1 MKKWTRIAH
10 QPCLPLG
17 KDGRLVTA
25 CEEHI
30 ALSLAAAEEGMVL
43 LKNEKG
49 LLPFAAGTR
58 LALFGKGQI
67 DYVRGGGGSGEVT
80 TSYTRN
86 IYEGLKRKEK
96 EEKVQI
102 FDALSAF
109 YEKNVRDQYENGVQI
124 GQTVEPEIPKEL
136 LASARS
142 FTDTAVVTICR
153 FSGEGWDRKGIPG
166 DGDFYLSPQEQ
177 RMVESV
183 KAAFPRVAVV
193 LDVGGMVDSSWFKD
207 DPAIQS
213 VLLAW
218 QAGIEGGLAVAD
230 ILCGDANPSGKL
242 TDTFAGSFED
252 YPSSAHFNDSE
263 DYVEYTEDIYVGYR
277 YFETIPGAASRVN
290 YPFGFGLSYTSF
302 SIDQITGEERDGRI
316 HLSACVTNTGDR
328 AGREVV
334 QAYVQAPQGKLGKPE
349 RALAAFAKTRLLA
362 PGETQRVFL
371 SFETDSL
378 ASYDDLGKVA
388 RSAYIMEAGE
398 YRFHLGNSVRNT
410 VPVPFVHT
418 EMTDRITKQLSE
430 RVAPV
435 ALPSRMLADGS
446 FETLPVTSDGSRD
459 INPAFVEGLQPHKG
473 SWRDELAFS
482 TGKPGEKEGA
492 PEASKAAG
500 ERLLLQDVAEGRC
513 SLDEFVSQLT
523 NGQLIDLLCGQP
535 NTGVANTFGMG
546 NLPEY
551 GVPNVMTADGPA
563 GVRIQPEMGVCTT
576 AWPCA
581 TLLACTWNPQLVEQ
595 IGAAGAM
602 EMKENNLG
610 VWLTPAMNIHRSPLC
625 GRNFEYYSEDPL
637 ITGKMAAAM
646 VRGIQSRHIGAS
658 VKHFCCNNKE
668 TNRKES
674 DSRVSERALREIYL
688 KVFEIAVKEAQP
700 WTLMT
705 CYNLVNGQYA
715 SEREDLLAGILRG
728 EWGFTG
734 MITTDWWNKA
744 YQYKEIIA
752 GNDLKMGA
760 GEPDRVLEA
769 LREGKVSREEIAA
782 CAKRVLETILK
793 FD

>member
-1 MKKWTRIAH
+1 MEKWTRIAH
-10 QPCLPLG
+10 QPCLPMG
-17 KDGRLVTA
+17 KDGRRVTA

-43 LKNEKG
+43 LKNEG
-49 LLPFAAGTR
+49 EVLPLSVGTK
-58 LALFGKGQI
+58 LAVFGKGQI
-67 DYVRGGGGSGEVT
+67 DYVRCGGGSGEVT

-86 IYEGLKRKEK
+86 IYEGLKIKEA
-96 EEKVQI
+96 EGKVQV

-109 YEKNVRDQYENGVQI
+109 YEENVRQQYAAGAEI
-124 GQTVEPEIPKEL
+124 GKTVEPEIPQEL
-136 LASARS
+136 LAAARR
-142 FTDTAVVTICR
+142 FADTAAVVINR

-177 RMVESV
+177 AMVEAV
-183 KAAFPRVAVV
+183 KAAFPRVIAV

-207 DPAIQS
+207 VPAIQS

-218 QAGIEGGLAVAD
+218 QAGIEGGLAIAEL
-230 ILCGDANPSGKL
+230 LCGDANPSGKL
-242 TDTFAGSFED
+242 VDTFAGSFDD

-277 YFETIPGAASRVN
+277 YFETIPGAARKVN
-290 YPFGFGLSYTSF
+290 YPFGFGLSYTQF
-302 SIDQITGEERDGRI
+302 AIDQIRGEEKDGMIR
-316 HLSACVTNTGDR
+316 LSACVTNVGER
-328 AGREVV
+328 AGKEVV
-334 QAYVQAPQGKLGKPE
+334 QVYAQAPQGKLGKPA
-349 RALAAFAKTRLLA
+349 RTLASFVKTRLLA
-362 PGETQRVFL
+362 PGETQKVFL
-371 SFETDSL
+371 SFAVDSL

-388 RSAYIMEAGE
+388 KSAYVCEAGE

-410 VPVPFVHT
+410 VEVPFVHT
-418 EMTDRITKQLSE
+418 EPADRIVQQLAE

-435 ALPSRMLADGS
+435 ALPKRMLADGS
-446 FETLPVTSDGSRD
+446 YEALPVTSDGSRD
-459 INPAFVEGLQPHKG
+459 VNPAFVDGLPPHKG
-473 SWRDELAFS
+473 NWRDDLALATKKRDEESGRKF
-482 TGKPGEKEGA
+482 
-492 PEASKAAG
+492 
-500 ERLLLQDVAEGRC
+500 RLIDVADGKC
-513 SLDEFVSQLT
+513 TMDDFLAQLT

-551 GVPNVMTADGPA
+551 GVPNLMTADGPA

-581 TLLACTWNPQLVEQ
+581 TLLACTWNTQIVEQ
-595 IGAAGAM
+595 VGAAGAL

-637 ITGKMAAAM
+637 IAGKMAAAM

-688 KVFEIAVKEAQP
+688 KGFEIAVKEAQP

-705 CYNLVNGQYA
+705 CYNLVNGRYA
-715 SEREDLLAGILRG
+715 SEREDLLAGILRE
-728 EWGFTG
+728 EWGFEG
-734 MITTDWWNKA
+734 MVTTDWWNKA
-744 YQYKEIIA
+744 YQYKEIKA

-760 GEPDRVLEA
+760 GEPDAVLEA
-769 LREGKVSREEIAA
+769 LREGKVTREEIAA

>member
-1 MKKWTRIAH
+1 MEKWTRIAH
-10 QPCLPLG
+10 QPCLPMG
-17 KDGRLVTA
+17 KDGRRVTA

-43 LKNEKG
+43 LKNEG
-49 LLPFAAGTR
+49 EVLPLSVGTK
-58 LALFGKGQI
+58 LAVFGKGQI

-86 IYEGLKRKEK
+86 IYEGLKIKEA
-96 EEKVQI
+96 EGKVQV

-109 YEKNVRDQYENGVQI
+109 YEENVRQQYAAGAENGK
-124 GQTVEPEIPKEL
+124 TVEPEIPQEL
-136 LASARS
+136 LAAARR
-142 FTDTAVVTICR
+142 FADTAVVVINR

-177 RMVESV
+177 AMVDAV
-183 KAAFPRVAVV
+183 KAVFPRVIVV

-207 DPAIQS
+207 EAAIQS

-218 QAGIEGGLAVAD
+218 QAGIEGGLAIAEL
-230 ILCGDANPSGKL
+230 LCGDANPSGKL
-242 TDTFAGSFED
+242 VDTFAGSFDD

-277 YFETIPGAASRVN
+277 YFETIPGAAQKVN
-290 YPFGFGLSYTSF
+290 YPFGFGLSYTRF
-302 SIDQITGEERDGRI
+302 VIDQVKGEERDGKI
-316 HLSACVTNTGDR
+316 CLSACVTNVGER
-328 AGREVV
+328 AGKEVV
-334 QAYVQAPQGKLGKPE
+334 QAYAQAPQGKLGKPA
-349 RALAAFAKTRLLA
+349 RTLASFVKTRLLA
-362 PGETQRVFL
+362 PGETQKVFL
-371 SFETDSL
+371 SFAVDSL

-388 RSAYIMEAGE
+388 KSAYVCEAGE

-410 VPVPFVHT
+410 VEVPFGHT
-418 EMTDRITKQLSE
+418 EPADRIVQQLTE

-435 ALPSRMLADGS
+435 ALPKRMLADGS
-446 FETLPVTSDGSRD
+446 YEELPVTSDGSRD
-459 INPAFVEGLQPHKG
+459 VNPAFVEGLQPHKG
-473 SWRDELAFS
+473 NWRDDLALETEKRDAEVS
-482 TGKPGEKEGA
+482 GGKF
-492 PEASKAAG
+492 
-500 ERLLLQDVAEGRC
+500 RLIDVADGKC
-513 SLDEFVSQLT
+513 TMDDFLAQLT

-551 GVPNVMTADGPA
+551 GVPNLMTADGPA

-581 TLLACTWNPQLVEQ
+581 TLLACTWNTRIVEQ
-595 IGAAGAM
+595 VGAAGAL

-637 ITGKMAAAM
+637 IAGKMAAAM

-688 KVFEIAVKEAQP
+688 KGFEIAVKEAQP

-715 SEREDLLAGILRG
+715 SERKDLLAGILRE
-728 EWGFTG
+728 EWGFEG
-734 MITTDWWNKA
+734 MVTTDWWNKA
-744 YQYKEIIA
+744 YQYKEIKA

-760 GEPDRVLEA
+760 GEPDAVLEA
-769 LREGKVSREEIAA
+769 LREGKVTREEIAT

>member
-1 MKKWTRIAH
+1 MEKWTRIAH
-10 QPCLPLG
+10 QPCLPMG
-17 KDGRLVTA
+17 KDGRRVTA

-43 LKNEKG
+43 LKNEG
-49 LLPFAAGTR
+49 EVLPLSVGTK
-58 LALFGKGQI
+58 LAVFGKGQI

-86 IYEGLKRKEK
+86 IYEGLKIKEA
-96 EEKVQI
+96 EGKVQV

-109 YEKNVRDQYENGVQI
+109 YEENVRQQYAAGTEI
-124 GQTVEPEIPKEL
+124 GKTVEPEIPQEL
-136 LASARS
+136 LAAARR
-142 FTDTAVVTICR
+142 FADTAAVVINR

-177 RMVESV
+177 AMVEAV
-183 KAAFPRVAVV
+183 KAAFPRVIAV

-207 DPAIQS
+207 VPAIQS

-218 QAGIEGGLAVAD
+218 QAGIEGGLAIAEL
-230 ILCGDANPSGKL
+230 LCGDANPSGKL
-242 TDTFAGSFED
+242 VDTFAGSFDD

-277 YFETIPGAASRVN
+277 YFETIPGAARKVN
-290 YPFGFGLSYTSF
+290 YPFGFGLSYTQF
-302 SIDQITGEERDGRI
+302 AIDQIRGEEKDGMIR
-316 HLSACVTNTGDR
+316 LSACVTNVGER
-328 AGREVV
+328 AGKEVV
-334 QAYVQAPQGKLGKPE
+334 QAYAQAPQGKLGKPA
-349 RALAAFAKTRLLA
+349 RTLVSFVKTRLLA
-362 PGETQRVFL
+362 PGETQTVFL
-371 SFETDSL
+371 SFAVDSL

-388 RSAYIMEAGE
+388 KSAYVCEAGG
-398 YRFHLGNSVRNT
+398 YHFHLGNSVRDT
-410 VPVPFVHT
+410 VEVPFVHT
-418 EMTDRITKQLSE
+418 EPADRVVQQLTQ
-430 RVAPV
+430 RVVPV
-435 ALPSRMLADGS
+435 ALPERMLADGS
-446 FETLPVTSDGSRD
+446 YEALPVTPGGEKDR
-459 INPAFVEGLQPHKG
+459 NPAFVEGLQPHKG
-473 SWRDELAFS
+473 NWRDELACS
-482 TGKPGEKEGA
+482 TGKGEGA
-492 PEASKAAG
+492 ETPGRKF
-500 ERLLLQDVAEGRC
+500 LLMDVVNGAC
-513 SLDEFVSQLT
+513 TMDEFLAQLT

-551 GVPNVMTADGPA
+551 GVPNLMTADGPA
-563 GVRIQPEMGVCTT
+563 GVRIQPQMGVCTT

-581 TLLACTWNPQLVEQ
+581 TLLACTWNTQIVEQ
-595 IGAAGAM
+595 VGAAGAL

-637 ITGKMAAAM
+637 IAGKMAAAM

-688 KVFEIAVKEAQP
+688 KGFEIAVKEAQP

-705 CYNLVNGQYA
+705 CYNLVNGRYA
-715 SEREDLLAGILRG
+715 SEREDLLAGILRE
-728 EWGFTG
+728 EWGFEG
-734 MITTDWWNKA
+734 MVTTDWWNKA
-744 YQYKEIIA
+744 YQYKEIKA

-760 GEPDRVLEA
+760 GEPDAVLEA
-769 LREGKVSREEIAA
+769 LREGKVTREEIEA
-782 CAKRVLETILK
+782 CAKRVLETIMK

>member
-1 MKKWTRIAH
+1 MEKWTRIAH
-10 QPCLPLG
+10 QPCLPMG
-17 KDGRLVTA
+17 KDGRRVTA

-43 LKNEKG
+43 LKNEG
-49 LLPFAAGTR
+49 EVLPLSVGTK
-58 LALFGKGQI
+58 LAVFGKGQI

-86 IYEGLKRKEK
+86 IYEGLKIKEA
-96 EEKVQI
+96 EGKVQV

-109 YEKNVRDQYENGVQI
+109 YEENVRQQYAAGAEI
-124 GQTVEPEIPKEL
+124 GKTVEPEIPQEL
-136 LASARS
+136 LAAARR
-142 FTDTAVVTICR
+142 FADTAAVVINR

-177 RMVESV
+177 AMVEAV
-183 KAAFPRVAVV
+183 KAAFPRVIAV

-207 DPAIQS
+207 VPAIQS

-218 QAGIEGGLAVAD
+218 QAGIEGGLAIAEL
-230 ILCGDANPSGKL
+230 LCGDANPSGKL
-242 TDTFAGSFED
+242 VDTFAGSFDD

-277 YFETIPGAASRVN
+277 YFETIPGAAQKVN
-290 YPFGFGLSYTSF
+290 YPFGFGLSYTRF
-302 SIDQITGEERDGRI
+302 VIDQVKGEERDGKI
-316 HLSACVTNTGDR
+316 CLSACVTNVGER
-328 AGREVV
+328 AGKEVV
-334 QAYVQAPQGKLGKPE
+334 QAYAQAPQGKLGKPA
-349 RALAAFAKTRLLA
+349 RTLASFVKTRLLA
-362 PGETQRVFL
+362 PGETQKVFL
-371 SFETDSL
+371 SFAVDSL

-388 RSAYIMEAGE
+388 KSAYVCEAGE

-410 VPVPFVHT
+410 VEVPFGHT
-418 EMTDRITKQLSE
+418 EPADRIVQQLTE

-435 ALPSRMLADGS
+435 ALPKRMLADGS
-446 FETLPVTSDGSRD
+446 YEELPVTSDGSRD
-459 INPAFVEGLQPHKG
+459 VNPAFVEGLQPHKG
-473 SWRDELAFS
+473 NWRDELACS
-482 TGKPGEKEGA
+482 TGKGEGA
-492 PEASKAAG
+492 ETPGRKF
-500 ERLLLQDVAEGRC
+500 LLMDVVNGAC
-513 SLDEFVSQLT
+513 TMDEFLAQLT

-551 GVPNVMTADGPA
+551 GVPNLMTADGPA

-581 TLLACTWNPQLVEQ
+581 TLLACTWNTRIVEQ
-595 IGAAGAM
+595 VGAAGAL

-637 ITGKMAAAM
+637 IAGKMAAAM

-688 KVFEIAVKEAQP
+688 KGFEIAVKEAQP

-715 SEREDLLAGILRG
+715 SERKDLLAGILRE
-728 EWGFTG
+728 EWGFEG
-734 MITTDWWNKA
+734 MVTTDWWNKA
-744 YQYKEIIA
+744 YQYKEIKA

-760 GEPDRVLEA
+760 GEPDAVLEA
-769 LREGKVSREEIAA
+769 LREGKVTREEIAT
-782 CAKRVLETILK
+782 CAKRVLETIMK

>member
-1 MKKWTRIAH
+1 MEKWTRIAH
-10 QPCLPLG
+10 QPCLPMG
-17 KDGRLVTA
+17 KDGRRVTA

-30 ALSLAAAEEGMVL
+30 ALSLAAAEGMVL
-43 LKNEKG
+43 LKNEG
-49 LLPFAAGTR
+49 EVLPLSVGTK
-58 LALFGKGQI
+58 LAVFGKGQI

-86 IYEGLKRKEK
+86 IYEGLKIKEA
-96 EEKVQI
+96 EGKVQV

-109 YEKNVRDQYENGVQI
+109 YEENVRQQYAAGAEI
-124 GQTVEPEIPKEL
+124 GKTVEPEIPQEL
-136 LASARS
+136 LAAARR
-142 FTDTAVVTICR
+142 FADTAAVVINR

-177 RMVESV
+177 AMVEAV
-183 KAAFPRVAVV
+183 KAAFPRVIAV

-207 DPAIQS
+207 VPAIQS

-218 QAGIEGGLAVAD
+218 QAGIEGGLAIAEL
-230 ILCGDANPSGKL
+230 LCGDANPSGKL
-242 TDTFAGSFED
+242 VDTFAGSFDD

-277 YFETIPGAASRVN
+277 YFETIPGAARKVN
-290 YPFGFGLSYTSF
+290 YPFGFGLSYTQF
-302 SIDQITGEERDGRI
+302 AIDQIRGEEKDGMIR
-316 HLSACVTNTGDR
+316 LSACVTNVGER
-328 AGREVV
+328 AGKEVV
-334 QAYVQAPQGKLGKPE
+334 QVYAQAPQGKLGKPA
-349 RALAAFAKTRLLA
+349 RTLVSFVKTRLLA
-362 PGETQRVFL
+362 PGETQTVFL
-371 SFETDSL
+371 SFAVDSL

-388 RSAYIMEAGE
+388 KSAYVCEAGG
-398 YRFHLGNSVRNT
+398 YHFHLGNSVRDT
-410 VPVPFVHT
+410 VEVPFAHT
-418 EMTDRITKQLSE
+418 EPADRVVQQLTQ

-435 ALPSRMLADGS
+435 ALPERMLADGS
-446 FETLPVTSDGSRD
+446 YEALPVTPGGEKDR
-459 INPAFVEGLQPHKG
+459 NPAFVEGLQPHKG
-473 SWRDELAFS
+473 NWRDELACS
-482 TGKPGEKEGA
+482 TGKGEGA
-492 PEASKAAG
+492 ETPGRKF
-500 ERLLLQDVAEGRC
+500 LLMDVVNGAC
-513 SLDEFVSQLT
+513 TMDEFLAQLT

-551 GVPNVMTADGPA
+551 GVPNLMTADGPA
-563 GVRIQPEMGVCTT
+563 GVRIQPQVGVCTT

-581 TLLACTWNPQLVEQ
+581 TLLACTWNTQIVEQ
-595 IGAAGAM
+595 VGAAGAL

-637 ITGKMAAAM
+637 IAGKMAAAM

-688 KVFEIAVKEAQP
+688 KGFEIAVKEAQP

-715 SEREDLLAGILRG
+715 SERKDLLAGILRE
-728 EWGFTG
+728 EWGFEG
-734 MITTDWWNKA
+734 MVTTDWWNKA
-744 YQYKEIIA
+744 YQYKEIKA

-760 GEPDRVLEA
+760 GEPDAVLEA
-769 LREGKVSREEIAA
+769 LREGKVTREEIEA
-782 CAKRVLETILK
+782 CAKRVLETIMK

>member
-1 MKKWTRIAH
+1 MEKWTRIAH
-10 QPCLPLG
+10 QPCLPMG
-17 KDGRLVTA
+17 KDGRRVTA

-43 LKNEKG
+43 LKNEG
-49 LLPFAAGTR
+49 EVLPLSVGTK
-58 LALFGKGQI
+58 LAVFGKGQI

-86 IYEGLKRKEK
+86 IYEGLKIKEA
-96 EEKVQI
+96 EGKVQV

-109 YEKNVRDQYENGVQI
+109 YEENVRQQYAAGAEI
-124 GQTVEPEIPKEL
+124 GKTVEPEIPQEL
-136 LASARS
+136 LAAARR
-142 FTDTAVVTICR
+142 FADTAAVVINR

-177 RMVESV
+177 AMVEAV
-183 KAAFPRVAVV
+183 KASFPKVIAV

-207 DPAIQS
+207 VPAIQS

-218 QAGIEGGLAVAD
+218 QAGIEGGLAIAEL
-230 ILCGDANPSGKL
+230 LCGDANPSGKL
-242 TDTFAGSFED
+242 VDTFAGSFDD

-277 YFETIPGAASRVN
+277 YFETIPGAARKVN
-290 YPFGFGLSYTSF
+290 YPFGFGLSYTQF
-302 SIDQITGEERDGRI
+302 AIDQIRGEEKDGMIR
-316 HLSACVTNTGDR
+316 LSACVTNVGER
-328 AGREVV
+328 AGKEVV
-334 QAYVQAPQGKLGKPE
+334 QAYAQAPQGKLGKPA
-349 RALAAFAKTRLLA
+349 RTLASFVKTRLLA
-362 PGETQRVFL
+362 PGETQKVFL
-371 SFETDSL
+371 SFAVDSL

-388 RSAYIMEAGE
+388 KSAYVCEAGG
-398 YRFHLGNSVRNT
+398 YHFHLGNSVRDT
-410 VPVPFVHT
+410 VEVPFAHT
-418 EMTDRITKQLSE
+418 EPADRVVQQLTQ

-435 ALPSRMLADGS
+435 ALPERMLADGS
-446 FETLPVTSDGSRD
+446 YEALPVTPGGEKDR
-459 INPAFVEGLQPHKG
+459 NPAFVEGLQPHKG
-473 SWRDELAFS
+473 NWRDELACS
-482 TGKPGEKEGA
+482 TGKGEGA
-492 PEASKAAG
+492 ETPSRKF
-500 ERLLLQDVAEGRC
+500 LLMDVVNGAC
-513 SLDEFVSQLT
+513 TMDEFLAQLT

-551 GVPNVMTADGPA
+551 GVPNLMTADGPA
-563 GVRIQPEMGVCTT
+563 GVRIQPQMGVCTT

-581 TLLACTWNPQLVEQ
+581 TLLACTWNTQIVEQ
-595 IGAAGAM
+595 VGAAGAL

-637 ITGKMAAAM
+637 IAGKMAAAM

-688 KVFEIAVKEAQP
+688 KGFEIAVKEAQP

-705 CYNLVNGQYA
+705 CYNLVNGRYA
-715 SEREDLLAGILRG
+715 SEREDLLTGILRE
-728 EWGFTG
+728 EWGFEG
-734 MITTDWWNKA
+734 MVTTDWWNKA
-744 YQYKEIIA
+744 YQYKEIKA

-760 GEPDRVLEA
+760 GEPDAVLEA
-769 LREGKVSREEIAA
+769 LREGKVTREEIAA

>member
-1 MKKWTRIAH
+1 MEKWTRIAH
-10 QPCLPLG
+10 QPCLPMG
-17 KDGRLVTA
+17 KDGRRVTA

-43 LKNEKG
+43 LKNEG
-49 LLPFAAGTR
+49 EVLPLSVGTK
-58 LALFGKGQI
+58 LAVFGKGQI

-86 IYEGLKRKEK
+86 IYEGLKIKEA
-96 EEKVQI
+96 EGKVQV

-109 YEKNVRDQYENGVQI
+109 YEENVRQQYAAGAEI
-124 GQTVEPEIPKEL
+124 GKTVEPEIPQEL
-136 LASARS
+136 LAAARR
-142 FTDTAVVTICR
+142 FADTAAVVINR

-177 RMVESV
+177 AMVEAV
-183 KAAFPRVAVV
+183 KAAFPRVIAV

-207 DPAIQS
+207 VPAIQS

-218 QAGIEGGLAVAD
+218 QAGIEGGLAIAEL
-230 ILCGDANPSGKL
+230 LCGDANPSGKL
-242 TDTFAGSFED
+242 VDTFAGSFDD

-277 YFETIPGAASRVN
+277 YFETIPGAARKVN
-290 YPFGFGLSYTSF
+290 YPFGFGLSYTRF
-302 SIDQITGEERDGRI
+302 AIDQIRGEEKDGMIR
-316 HLSACVTNTGDR
+316 LSACVTNVGER
-328 AGREVV
+328 AGKEVV
-334 QAYVQAPQGKLGKPE
+334 QAYAQAPQGKLGKPA
-349 RALAAFAKTRLLA
+349 RTLASFVKTRLLA
-362 PGETQRVFL
+362 PGETQKVFL
-371 SFETDSL
+371 SFAVDSL

-388 RSAYIMEAGE
+388 KSAYVCEAGE

-410 VPVPFVHT
+410 VEVPFVHT
-418 EMTDRITKQLSE
+418 EPADRIVQQLAE

-435 ALPSRMLADGS
+435 ALPKRMLADGS
-446 FETLPVTSDGSRD
+446 YEALPVTSDGSRD
-459 INPAFVEGLQPHKG
+459 VNPAFVDGLPPHKG
-473 SWRDELAFS
+473 NWRDDLALATKKRDEESGRKF
-482 TGKPGEKEGA
+482 
-492 PEASKAAG
+492 
-500 ERLLLQDVAEGRC
+500 RLIDVADGKC
-513 SLDEFVSQLT
+513 TMDDFLAQLT

-551 GVPNVMTADGPA
+551 GVPNLMTADGPA

-581 TLLACTWNPQLVEQ
+581 TLLACTWNTQIVEQ
-595 IGAAGAM
+595 VGAAGAL

-637 ITGKMAAAM
+637 IAGKMAAAM

-688 KVFEIAVKEAQP
+688 KGFEIAVKEAQP

-715 SEREDLLAGILRG
+715 SERKDLLAGILRE
-728 EWGFTG
+728 EWGFEG
-734 MITTDWWNKA
+734 MVTTDWWNKA
-744 YQYKEIIA
+744 YQYKEIKA

-760 GEPDRVLEA
+760 GEPDAVLEA
-769 LREGKVSREEIAA
+769 LREGKVTREEIAA

>member
-1 MKKWTRIAH
+1 MEKWTRIAH
-10 QPCLPLG
+10 QPCLPMG
-17 KDGRLVTA
+17 KDGRRVTA

-43 LKNEKG
+43 LKNEG
-49 LLPFAAGTR
+49 EVLPLSVGTK
-58 LALFGKGQI
+58 LAVFGKGQI

-86 IYEGLKRKEK
+86 IYEGLKIKEA
-96 EEKVQI
+96 EGKVQV

-109 YEKNVRDQYENGVQI
+109 YEENVRQQYAAGAEI
-124 GQTVEPEIPKEL
+124 GKTVEPEIPQEL
-136 LASARS
+136 LAAARR
-142 FTDTAVVTICR
+142 FADTAAVVINR

-177 RMVESV
+177 AMVDAV
-183 KAAFPRVAVV
+183 KAVFPRVIAV

-207 DPAIQS
+207 EVAIQS

-218 QAGIEGGLAVAD
+218 QAGIEGGLAIAEL
-230 ILCGDANPSGKL
+230 LCGDANPSGKL
-242 TDTFAGSFED
+242 VDTFAGSFDD

-277 YFETIPGAASRVN
+277 YFETIPGAAQNVN
-290 YPFGFGLSYTSF
+290 YPFGFGLSYTRF
-302 SIDQITGEERDGRI
+302 VIDQVKGEERDGKI
-316 HLSACVTNTGDR
+316 CLSACVTNVGER
-328 AGREVV
+328 AGKEVV
-334 QAYVQAPQGKLGKPE
+334 QAYAQAPQGKLGKPA
-349 RALAAFAKTRLLA
+349 RTLASFVKTRLLA
-362 PGETQRVFL
+362 PGETQKVFL
-371 SFETDSL
+371 SFAVDSL

-388 RSAYIMEAGE
+388 KSAYVCEAGE

-410 VPVPFVHT
+410 VEVPFVHT
-418 EMTDRITKQLSE
+418 EPADRIVQQLAE

-435 ALPSRMLADGS
+435 ALPKRMLADGS
-446 FETLPVTSDGSRD
+446 YEALPVTSDGSRD
-459 INPAFVEGLQPHKG
+459 VNPAFVEGLQPHKG
-473 SWRDELAFS
+473 NWRDDLALS
-482 TGKPGEKEGA
+482 TGKEDDA
-492 PEASKAAG
+492 EASGRKF
-500 ERLLLQDVAEGRC
+500 LLMDVVNGVCTMDDFLA
-513 SLDEFVSQLT
+513 QLT

-551 GVPNVMTADGPA
+551 GVPNLMTADGPA

-581 TLLACTWNPQLVEQ
+581 TLLACTWNTQIVEQ
-595 IGAAGAM
+595 VGAAGAL

-637 ITGKMAAAM
+637 IAGKMAAAM

-688 KVFEIAVKEAQP
+688 KGFEIAVKEAQP

-715 SEREDLLAGILRG
+715 SERKDLLAGILRE
-728 EWGFTG
+728 EWGFEG
-734 MITTDWWNKA
+734 MVTTDWWNKA
-744 YQYKEIIA
+744 YQYKEIKA

-760 GEPDRVLEA
+760 GEPDAVLEA
-769 LREGKVSREEIAA
+769 LREGKVTREEIAT

>member
-1 MKKWTRIAH
+1 MEKWTRIAH
-10 QPCLPLG
+10 QPCLPMG
-17 KDGRLVTA
+17 KDGRRVTA

-43 LKNEKG
+43 LKNEG
-49 LLPFAAGTR
+49 EVLPLSVGTK
-58 LALFGKGQI
+58 LAVFGKGQI

-86 IYEGLKRKEK
+86 IYEGLKIKEA
-96 EEKVQI
+96 EGKVQV

-109 YEKNVRDQYENGVQI
+109 YEENVRQQYAAGAENGK
-124 GQTVEPEIPKEL
+124 TVEPEIPQEL
-136 LASARS
+136 LAAARR
-142 FTDTAVVTICR
+142 FADTAAVVINR

-177 RMVESV
+177 AMVEAV
-183 KAAFPRVAVV
+183 KAAFPRVIAV

-207 DPAIQS
+207 VPAIQS

-218 QAGIEGGLAVAD
+218 QAGIEGGLAIAEL
-230 ILCGDANPSGKL
+230 LCGDANPSGKL
-242 TDTFAGSFED
+242 VDTFAGSFDD

-277 YFETIPGAASRVN
+277 YFETIPGAARKVN
-290 YPFGFGLSYTSF
+290 YPFGFGLSYTQF
-302 SIDQITGEERDGRI
+302 AIDQIRGEEKDGMIR
-316 HLSACVTNTGDR
+316 LSACVTNVGER
-328 AGREVV
+328 AGKEVV
-334 QAYVQAPQGKLGKPE
+334 QVYAQAPQGKLGKPA
-349 RALAAFAKTRLLA
+349 RTLVSFVKTRLLA
-362 PGETQRVFL
+362 PGETQTVFL
-371 SFETDSL
+371 SFAVDSL

-388 RSAYIMEAGE
+388 KSAYVCEAGG
-398 YRFHLGNSVRNT
+398 YHFHLGNSVRDT
-410 VPVPFVHT
+410 VEVPFAHT
-418 EMTDRITKQLSE
+418 EPADRVVQQLTQ

-435 ALPSRMLADGS
+435 ALPERMLADGS
-446 FETLPVTSDGSRD
+446 YEALPVTPGGEKDR
-459 INPAFVEGLQPHKG
+459 NPAFVEGLQPHKG
-473 SWRDELAFS
+473 NWRDELACS
-482 TGKPGEKEGA
+482 TGKGEGA
-492 PEASKAAG
+492 ETPGRKF
-500 ERLLLQDVAEGRC
+500 LLMDVVNGAC
-513 SLDEFVSQLT
+513 TMDEFLAQLT

-551 GVPNVMTADGPA
+551 GVPNLMTADGPA
-563 GVRIQPEMGVCTT
+563 GVRIQPQMGVCTT

-581 TLLACTWNPQLVEQ
+581 TLLACTWNTQIVEQ
-595 IGAAGAM
+595 VGAAGAL

-637 ITGKMAAAM
+637 IAGKMAAAM

-688 KVFEIAVKEAQP
+688 KGFEIAVKEAQP

-705 CYNLVNGQYA
+705 CYNLVNGRYA
-715 SEREDLLAGILRG
+715 SEREDLLAGILRE
-728 EWGFTG
+728 EWGFEG
-734 MITTDWWNKA
+734 MVTTDWWNKA
-744 YQYKEIIA
+744 YQYKEIKA

-760 GEPDRVLEA
+760 GEPDAVLEA
-769 LREGKVSREEIAA
+769 LREGKVTREEIEA
-782 CAKRVLETILK
+782 CAKRVLETIMK

>member
-1 MKKWTRIAH
+1 MEKWTRIAH
-10 QPCLPLG
+10 QPCLPMG
-17 KDGRLVTA
+17 KDGRRVTA

-43 LKNEKG
+43 LKNEG
-49 LLPFAAGTR
+49 EVLPLSVGTK
-58 LALFGKGQI
+58 LAVFGKGQI

-86 IYEGLKRKEK
+86 IYEGLKIKEA
-96 EEKVQI
+96 EGKVQV

-109 YEKNVRDQYENGVQI
+109 YEENVRQQYVAGAENGK
-124 GQTVEPEIPKEL
+124 TVEPEIPQEL
-136 LASARS
+136 LAAARR
-142 FTDTAVVTICR
+142 FADTAVVVINR

-177 RMVESV
+177 AMVDAV
-183 KAAFPRVAVV
+183 KAVFPRVIVV

-207 DPAIQS
+207 EAAIQS

-218 QAGIEGGLAVAD
+218 QAGIEGGLAIAEL
-230 ILCGDANPSGKL
+230 LCGDANPSGKL
-242 TDTFAGSFED
+242 VDTFAGSFDD

-277 YFETIPGAASRVN
+277 YFETIPGAAQNVN
-290 YPFGFGLSYTSF
+290 YPFGFGLSYTRF
-302 SIDQITGEERDGRI
+302 VIDQVKGEERDGKI
-316 HLSACVTNTGDR
+316 CLSACVTNVGER
-328 AGREVV
+328 AGKEVV
-334 QAYVQAPQGKLGKPE
+334 QAYAQAPQGKLGKPA
-349 RALAAFAKTRLLA
+349 RTLASFVKTRLLA
-362 PGETQRVFL
+362 PGETQKVFL
-371 SFETDSL
+371 SFAVDSL

-388 RSAYIMEAGE
+388 KSAYVCEAGE

-410 VPVPFVHT
+410 VEVPFVHT
-418 EMTDRITKQLSE
+418 EPADRIVQQLAE

-435 ALPSRMLADGS
+435 ALPKRMLADGS
-446 FETLPVTSDGSRD
+446 YEALPVTSDGSRD
-459 INPAFVEGLQPHKG
+459 VNPAFVDGLPPHKG
-473 SWRDELAFS
+473 NWRDDLALA
-482 TGKPGEKEGA
+482 TEKRDEESGR
-492 PEASKAAG
+492 KF
-500 ERLLLQDVAEGRC
+500 RLIDVADGKC
-513 SLDEFVSQLT
+513 TMDDFLAQLT

-551 GVPNVMTADGPA
+551 GVPNLMTADGPA

-581 TLLACTWNPQLVEQ
+581 TLLACTWNTQIVEQ
-595 IGAAGAM
+595 VGAAGAL

-637 ITGKMAAAM
+637 IAGKMAAAM

-688 KVFEIAVKEAQP
+688 KGFEIAVKEAQP

-705 CYNLVNGQYA
+705 CYNLVNGRYA
-715 SEREDLLAGILRG
+715 SEREDLLAGILRE
-728 EWGFTG
+728 EWGFEG
-734 MITTDWWNKA
+734 MVTTDWWNKA
-744 YQYKEIIA
+744 YQYKEIKA

-760 GEPDRVLEA
+760 GEPDAVLEA
-769 LREGKVSREEIAA
+769 LREGKVTREEIAA

>member
-1 MKKWTRIAH
+1 MEKWTRIAH
-10 QPCLPLG
+10 QPCLPMG
-17 KDGRLVTA
+17 KDGRRVTA

-43 LKNEKG
+43 LKNEG
-49 LLPFAAGTR
+49 EVLPLSVGTK
-58 LALFGKGQI
+58 LAVFGKGQI

-86 IYEGLKRKEK
+86 IYEGLKIKEA
-96 EEKVQI
+96 EGKVQV

-109 YEKNVRDQYENGVQI
+109 YEENVRQQYAAGAENGK
-124 GQTVEPEIPKEL
+124 TVEPEIPQEL
-136 LASARS
+136 LAAARR
-142 FTDTAVVTICR
+142 FADTAVVVINR

-177 RMVESV
+177 AMVDAV
-183 KAAFPRVAVV
+183 KAVFPRVIVV

-207 DPAIQS
+207 EAAIQS

-218 QAGIEGGLAVAD
+218 QAGIEGGLAIAEL
-230 ILCGDANPSGKL
+230 LCGDANPSGKL
-242 TDTFAGSFED
+242 VDTFAGSFDD

-277 YFETIPGAASRVN
+277 YFETIPGAAQNVN
-290 YPFGFGLSYTSF
+290 YPFGFGLSYTRF
-302 SIDQITGEERDGRI
+302 VIDQVKGEERDGKI
-316 HLSACVTNTGDR
+316 CLSACVTNVGER
-328 AGREVV
+328 AGKEVV
-334 QAYVQAPQGKLGKPE
+334 QAYAQAPQGKLGKPA
-349 RALAAFAKTRLLA
+349 RTLASFVKTRLLA
-362 PGETQRVFL
+362 PGETQKVFL
-371 SFETDSL
+371 SFAVDSL

-388 RSAYIMEAGE
+388 KSAYVCEAGE

-410 VPVPFVHT
+410 AEVPFVHT
-418 EMTDRITKQLSE
+418 EPADRIVQQLVE

-435 ALPSRMLADGS
+435 ALPKRMLADGS
-446 FETLPVTSDGSRD
+446 YEALPVTSDGSRD
-459 INPAFVEGLQPHKG
+459 VNPAFVEGLQPHKG
-473 SWRDELAFS
+473 NWRDDLALS
-482 TGKPGEKEGA
+482 TGKEDDA
-492 PEASKAAG
+492 EASGRKF
-500 ERLLLQDVAEGRC
+500 LLMDVVNGVCTMDDFLA
-513 SLDEFVSQLT
+513 QLT

-551 GVPNVMTADGPA
+551 GVPNLMTADGPA

-581 TLLACTWNPQLVEQ
+581 TLLACTWNTQIVEQ
-595 IGAAGAM
+595 VGAAGAL

-625 GRNFEYYSEDPL
+625 GRNFEYCSEDPL
-637 ITGKMAAAM
+637 IAGKMAAAM

-688 KVFEIAVKEAQP
+688 KGFEIAVKEAQP

-715 SEREDLLAGILRG
+715 SERKDLLAGILRE
-728 EWGFTG
+728 EWGFEG
-734 MITTDWWNKA
+734 MVTTDWWNKA
-744 YQYKEIIA
+744 YQYKEIKA

-760 GEPDRVLEA
+760 GEPDAVLEA
-769 LREGKVSREEIAA
+769 LREGKVTREEIAT